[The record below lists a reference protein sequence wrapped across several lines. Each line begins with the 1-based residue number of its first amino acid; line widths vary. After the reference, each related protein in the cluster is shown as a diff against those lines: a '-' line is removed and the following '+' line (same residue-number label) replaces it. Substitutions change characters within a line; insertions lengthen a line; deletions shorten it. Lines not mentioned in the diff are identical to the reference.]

1 MPYPVPPP
9 EPPPVVHLAT
19 TPETDPAPFVV
30 EASSAIV
37 AQAIAPEV
45 TLTRPSAPEEFTP
58 ELSPLPGNVTQNAAD
73 LGPSASIDV
82 PLAPEAA
89 TESGLG
95 AENAEPVEIAETTS
109 VSAEPPVLPAA
120 EEAVDPPS
128 NPGSLTSPSTSPLE
142 PAEEDLPPLAEPL
155 EPSSSQEE
163 PSAPESPPPATPAP
177 RVPPMPR
184 RSPLPPPQ
192 PTTTPDAA
200 APVPPGSVT
209 VPTRDAPSDDA
220 ETEGDRPLLEIDSDQ
235 PPTPPE
241 SDRPS
246 PPAPPRPAPA
256 PATPPATTQ
265 PAAAPGPNPLDLI
278 ELVADRQEYDSVR
291 QVVTAEGNVVMR
303 FRGAVLDADRLQV
316 SIPNRNAVATGDV
329 ALTRGAQVLRGNRFE
344 YDFVQGDGT
353 IQGASGDIFVP
364 AVGSD
369 FDINDTAALEN
380 GVLPSR
386 PLSDRVRASQPL
398 SRVSN
403 PGGISVTVGGGGAS
417 NLPGSATGGEVRRL
431 RFEADNVEFTP
442 DGWEA
447 EDVRITNDPFS
458 PPELEVRAER
468 AKLTRLSPYQDELR
482 AERPRVVFDQGFSLP
497 LLRDRL
503 VFDRRER
510 EPGLVQFGFDAED
523 RGGLYVERS
532 FEPISTPRVRLVI
545 TPQFFL
551 QKVIAPDFLVS
562 NDDNEKTGVFDPDAY
577 GLRASLDATLGPQ
590 TTLRGTTSF
599 TSLDLNKA
607 EDNLRASLRLRQ
619 QLGTHSLAAEYS
631 YRDRLFNGS
640 LGFQTVQSS
649 LGLVLTSPNFRLG
662 DTGIIANYQLGAQY
676 IRANTDRLDL
686 LDPVRENN
694 RVNLGRFQGTVGLF
708 RGFNLWRG
716 RALPATPEE
725 GLRYSPRPLV
735 PYVNLNTSLRST
747 FNLYTSGDTQE
758 SVTAGVSLLGQ
769 FGHFSKNFLDYTAFN
784 VGYSQGLQG
793 SQSPFLFDRDVDREV
808 LTAGITQQI
817 YGPFRA
823 GFQTSY
829 SFTRD
834 RTISTDYFLEYS
846 RRTYGII
853 LRYNPVLEFGSL
865 NLRISDFNWN
875 GNAGPFSEVESV
887 EDGVIRP
894 NN

>member
-9 EPPPVVHLAT
+9 EPPPVVQLAA

-30 EASSAIV
+30 EASSAVV

-45 TLTRPSAPEEFTP
+45 TLSRPSAPEEFTP
-58 ELSPLPGNVTQNAAD
+58 ELSPLPEVVTQDAAD
-73 LGPSASIDV
+73 LGPAASIDV

-89 TESGLG
+89 TDSGAR
-95 AENAEPVEIAETTS
+95 AENSEFVETAETSGESAESPTSPASKEVVVPTRDLENSPSPVASPVEAS
-109 VSAEPPVLPAA
+109 
-120 EEAVDPPS
+120 
-128 NPGSLTSPSTSPLE
+128 
-142 PAEEDLPPLAEPL
+142 EEDLPPLAEPL
-155 EPSSSQEE
+155 EPSSAQEE
-163 PSAPESPPPATPAP
+163 LGAPESAPPAVPEPRESPAP
-177 RVPPMPR
+177 
-184 RSPLPPPQ
+184 RSPLPVRPPR
-192 PTTTPDAA
+192 PETVPDAA
-200 APVPPGSVT
+200 PPPRGPVT

-220 ETEGDRPLLEIDSDQ
+220 ETEGDRPLLEIDSDR

-241 SDRPS
+241 GDRPS
-246 PPAPPRPAPA
+246 PAAPTRPA
-256 PATPPATTQ
+256 PATPPATPS
-265 PAAAPGPNPLDLI
+265 PAATPGPNPLDLI

-329 ALTRGAQVLRGNRFE
+329 ALTRGSQVLRGNRFE

-364 AVGSD
+364 AAGSD
-369 FDINDTAALEN
+369 FDINDTAALES
-380 GVLPSR
+380 GILPSR

-398 SRVSN
+398 SRVSS

-417 NLPGSATGGEVRRL
+417 NLPGSQTGGEVRRL
-431 RFEADNVEFTP
+431 RFEAGNVDFTP

-551 QKVIAPDFLVS
+551 QKVVAPDFLVS
-562 NDDNEKTGVFDPDAY
+562 NDDTEDTGVFDPDAY

-607 EDNLRASLRLRQ
+607 EDNFRASLRLRQ

-686 LDPVRENN
+686 LEPVRENN
-694 RVNLGRFQGTVGLF
+694 RIDLGRFQGTFGLF

-716 RALPATPEE
+716 RALPATPEA
-725 GLRYSPRPLV
+725 GLRYSPRSLV
-735 PYVNLNTSLRST
+735 PYVRLNTSLRST

-758 SVTAGVSLLGQ
+758 SVTAGVNLLGQ

-875 GNAGPFSEVESV
+875 GNAGPFSEVDSV